1 MPYHDTLKMEA
12 TFVANIGL
20 YATEQKFG
28 ALYGGIITKWLS
40 LSKGY
45 ITDYKVVS
53 EAGKP
58 DSLILVIRR
67 GGGNRNLMLVHTIMR
82 PTKWNDAG
90 RQEAMEDITKYIQGW
105 FDETEYNTIYGLCGI
120 GLHWMVC
127 KMEKGG
133 SPVPTTVVDWHY
145 DISSDLSY
153 DAFETVA
160 DLLDNLH

>member
-20 YATEQKFG
+20 YTTGQKFG
-28 ALYGGIITKWLS
+28 ALYRGIITKWLPV
-40 LSKGY
+40 LKGY
-45 ITDYKVVS
+45 IIDYKVV
-53 EAGKP
+53 
-58 DSLILVIRR
+58 
-67 GGGNRNLMLVHTIMR
+67 
-82 PTKWNDAG
+82 
-90 RQEAMEDITKYIQGW
+90 MEDIMKYIQGW

-133 SPVPTTVVDWHY
+133 LPVPTTMVDWHN
-145 DISSDLSY
+145 DINSDLSY
-153 DAFETVA
+153 DAFEIVV